1 MAEVV
6 VWRHHF
12 GPRRWRVLL
21 CAFLVVVLN
30 LYAEDQADGDLYKS
44 KGKSE
49 SMDFGGLYVPCDL
62 RWLFLFGGLVS
73 LLFSSSV
80 ISIHSGG
87 MGTACADHCIQIQ
100 YKYMLGVTQRDS

>member
-1 MAEVV
+1 MLKIRLMGICISQRESQRA
-6 VWRHHF
+6 WI
-12 GPRRWRVLL
+12 
-21 CAFLVVVLN
+21 LVVCML
-30 LYAEDQADGDLYKS
+30 
-44 KGKSE
+44 
-49 SMDFGGLYVPCDL
+49 PCDL